1 MLSIYF
7 LFAFVNLLTLRY
19 HGRLPLDI
27 INGICIDYLMNSDS
41 KFEYN
46 TKKMWKPIFICLMFS
61 FFCFFDNVY
70 EVKSNSLAHN
80 DIKTKTISDSNS
92 VISEDSDPPESTT
105 INQND
110 AEPATK
116 IPDPSETTTEAST
129 VTLAPTV
136 TTTDG
141 SNTTPTESPD
151 STTQDHKPSFRP
163 TFKTTPTTV
172 ATTTV
177 ETTTTVTDSPTTD
190 KPTTVPAIKTTTV
203 FPANE
208 TTTTSGSFKMDQTKW
223 LLTVCIVMAAAIMK

>member
-1 MLSIYF
+1 
-7 LFAFVNLLTLRY
+7 
-19 HGRLPLDI
+19 
-27 INGICIDYLMNSDS
+27 
-41 KFEYN
+41 
-46 TKKMWKPIFICLMFS
+46 MFS

-92 VISEDSDPPESTT
+92 VISEDSDPPEPTT

-116 IPDPSETTTEAST
+116 VTDPSETTTEKSPVTEPATKITDPSETTTEAST

-177 ETTTTVTDSPTTD
+177 ETTTTVTDLPTTGTKMSIIYLLQIIYFVFNFLD

>member
-1 MLSIYF
+1 
-7 LFAFVNLLTLRY
+7 
-19 HGRLPLDI
+19 
-27 INGICIDYLMNSDS
+27 
-41 KFEYN
+41 
-46 TKKMWKPIFICLMFS
+46 MWKPIFICLMFS

-177 ETTTTVTDSPTTD
+177 ETTTTVTDSPTTGTKMSIIYLLQIIYFVFNFLD